1 MAKAR
6 KKEKKTRLRPP
17 RTLQK
22 KKNRKIRARSLSFL
36 SLSLSLFH
44 ASAEDPPVAA
54 SAFLDRFFAAKRPEA
69 RAASAAAGALRGLV
83 VDEVEGVIL
92 RERERVLRREKK
104 GARLRSRD
112 RHHEGFRVSCFFILT
127 LSFSRRS
134 FSSHLWHRCRS
145 SPAYEE
151 KKRPQKEE
159 ERRGADEER

>member
-69 RAASAAAGALRGLV
+69 RAASAAAKSPRDSGAARRPESRAPPVFAFALV
-83 VDEVEGVIL
+83 L
-92 RERERVLRREKK
+92 VLVC
-104 GARLRSRD
+104 D
-112 RHHEGFRVSCFFILT
+112 VC
-127 LSFSRRS
+127 
-134 FSSHLWHRCRS
+134 
-145 SPAYEE
+145 
-151 KKRPQKEE
+151 
-159 ERRGADEER
+159 